1 MKESGGVGMTP
12 PSHSGFGSLVID
24 RLISESLD
32 GAVAIDFPAEG
43 FRWLLDIS
51 SDHIVNSPAALHHP
65 SRD

>member
-1 MKESGGVGMTP
+1 VTP

-32 GAVAIDFPAEG
+32 GAVAIDFRAEG
-43 FRWLLDIS
+43 FRWSLDIS
-51 SDHIVNSPAALHHP
+51 SDHIVNSPGASYHP